1 MIWPW
6 GDVVT
11 GPLDLGLHQHIDRP
25 GPFLE
30 DGGLQG
36 EEAQLLAVNVQGG
49 LEYLPLGDFDRL
61 ALHIQA
67 GDGYKALGLLRP
79 LALLGVV
86 RHLQVKPYPGGV
98 GNEHII

>member
-1 MIWPW
+1 M
-6 GDVVT
+6 GDIVAGALV
-11 GPLDLGLHQHIDRP
+11 LGLHQNVNRP

-36 EEAQLLAVNVQGG
+36 KEAQLLAVNVQGG
-49 LEYLPLGDFDRL
+49 LKYLTLGNLDRL

-86 RHLQVKPYPGGV
+86 RHLQVKPYPGGM